1 MARTPIAAAI
11 AALFLITASSAFAQ
25 AGGAAGTGSTGA
37 MAPSTSP
44 GAGRSGANANAMGS
58 TPTGAAVPGP
68 TSADKSAMK
77 GNEARSAT
85 KLSHGDR
92 KFIDEAAEGGLME
105 VELGRLASDKA
116 SDPAVKQ
123 FGERMVRDHSDANKK
138 LMDLAQTK
146 GVTPPGNVK
155 KSDQRNIDKLS
166 KRSGADFD
174 RAYMDMMVKD
184 HKKDVKEFQKEAKS
198 KDSDV
203 AQFASTTLPTLQ
215 EHLQLAQ
222 STQQQ
227 VKSARRGGSSPSAS
241 SGASTGASTA
251 AAPATGSNKA
261 ASSMG
266 AMTPTSTKSAAGK

>member
-1 MARTPIAAAI
+1 
-11 AALFLITASSAFAQ
+11 
-25 AGGAAGTGSTGA
+25 
-37 MAPSTSP
+37 
-44 GAGRSGANANAMGS
+44 
-58 TPTGAAVPGP
+58 
-68 TSADKSAMK
+68 
-77 GNEARSAT
+77 
-85 KLSHGDR
+85 
-92 KFIDEAAEGGLME
+92 
-105 VELGRLASDKA
+105 
-116 SDPAVKQ
+116 
-123 FGERMVRDHSDANKK
+123 MVRDHSETNKK

-155 KSDQRNIDKLS
+155 KSDQRSIDKLS

-174 RAYMDMMVKD
+174 RAYMDMMVSD

-203 AQFASTTLPTLQ
+203 AQFASATLPTLQ

-227 VKSARRGGSSPSAS
+227 VKSAKRGGSSPSAS

-261 ASSMG
+261 ASGTG